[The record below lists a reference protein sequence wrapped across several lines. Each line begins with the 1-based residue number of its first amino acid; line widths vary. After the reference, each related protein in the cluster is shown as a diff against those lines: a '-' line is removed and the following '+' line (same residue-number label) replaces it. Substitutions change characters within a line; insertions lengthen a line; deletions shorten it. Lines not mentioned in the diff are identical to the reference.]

1 MKRYLSDS
9 VYDVT
14 RMLDE
19 KENENKEN
27 NASMSDFYKCIE
39 TNERLVHYHS
49 RKMQQ
54 LSAQLNKVRL
64 SHRSIGSPR
73 GSPMKQAIVEQLSN
87 DSLSYEKVIPS
98 SPRSQMRPEHVQ
110 KLKLQLSG
118 RKSIP
123 VRSKAKVDTST
134 VIVNKKPQAVIEN
147 R

>member
-1 MKRYLSDS
+1 MKRYLNDS
-9 VYDVT
+9 VYEVT

-19 KENENKEN
+19 KETENKEN
-27 NASMSDFYKCIE
+27 TSSMSDFYKCIE

-54 LSAQLNKVRL
+54 LSSQLNKVRL
-64 SHRSIGSPR
+64 SHRSVGTPR
-73 GSPMKQAIVEQLSN
+73 GSPMKQALVEQFSAESFSPQKL
-87 DSLSYEKVIPS
+87 VPP

-110 KLKLQLSG
+110 KLKSQLSA

-123 VRSKAKVDTST
+123 VRSKTKVDTST
-134 VIVNKKPQAVIEN
+134 IIVNKKPQAVIEQ

>member
-1 MKRYLSDS
+1 MKRYLNNS
-9 VYDVT
+9 VHQVT
-14 RMLDE
+14 KALDE
-19 KENENKEN
+19 KETENKEN

-39 TNERLVHYHS
+39 TNERLVHFHS

-54 LSAQLNKVRL
+54 LSARLNKVRL

-73 GSPMKQAIVEQLSN
+73 GSPMKQAVIEPLSS
-87 DSLSYEKVIPS
+87 DSLSHEKLVPS

-123 VRSKAKVDTST
+123 VRSKTKVDTST